1 MQKKT
6 ILITG
11 ASSGIGEALAI
22 EYANPNIQLVL
33 AARRVSALEKVK
45 EICEKKGA
53 AVVVIVADMSK
64 QEAVENLAKK
74 AHEAFGSIHILIN
87 NAGISQRSTIEETIF
102 EVDRNVMELNYFSQI
117 YLTKLL
123 LPELKKNQGS
133 IAVLSS
139 LSGLFG
145 FPLRS
150 AYSAS
155 KHALHGFFETM
166 QLEEP
171 LLSITLVCPGR
182 IRTDISLSAIT
193 SDGSKHG
200 VMDDAQLNG
209 IPADVCAK
217 KIIRAIHNRKKLMV
231 IAQKEHILLF
241 FYRYMRPL
249 FYIVARRIKPN

>member
-1 MQKKT
+1 M
-6 ILITG
+6 
-11 ASSGIGEALAI
+11 
-22 EYANPNIQLVL
+22 
-33 AARRVSALEKVK
+33 
-45 EICEKKGA
+45 
-53 AVVVIVADMSK
+53 
-64 QEAVENLAKK
+64 
-74 AHEAFGSIHILIN
+74 
-87 NAGISQRSTIEETIF
+87 
-102 EVDRNVMELNYFSQI
+102 
-117 YLTKLL
+117 
-123 LPELKKNQGS
+123 
-133 IAVLSS
+133 
-139 LSGLFG
+139 FG